1 MHPSF
6 RQTVI
11 QIICIFYCTCLIYH
25 TLTIW
30 LSTLEDVTYFH
41 HHSHNVHISFGDL
54 GAGWVC
60 QYSIE
65 SYVESYYMTHMRK
78 KIPHKN
84 LREKSLSMSC
94 ENRNCILLCHK
105 KGVGRSEGLPRQ
117 FPTKIKTRSF
127 PAPQSLHH
135 HGHLSIKTVESKGL
149 KIKSVW
155 WTTLLLSRKVCVC
168 AHHHHP
174 TQVLGFRV

>member
-1 MHPSF
+1 MMFECRHVYDNAPKL
-6 RQTVI
+6 QANCHTNYLHL
-11 QIICIFYCTCLIYH
+11 YCTCIIYH

-30 LSTLEDVTYFH
+30 LSTLEDVTHFH
-41 HHSHNVHISFGDL
+41 HHNHNVHISFGDL

-65 SYVESYYMTHMRK
+65 SYVESYYMTRMRK

-105 KGVGRSEGLPRQ
+105 KGVGRSE
-117 FPTKIKTRSF
+117 
-127 PAPQSLHH
+127 
-135 HGHLSIKTVESKGL
+135 E
-149 KIKSVW
+149 
-155 WTTLLLSRKVCVC
+155 LLC
-168 AHHHHP
+168 
-174 TQVLGFRV
+174 

>member
-11 QIICIFYCTCLIYH
+11 QIICIFYCTCIIYH

-30 LSTLEDVTYFH
+30 LSTLEDVTHFH

-65 SYVESYYMTHMRK
+65 CYVESYYMTRMRK

-105 KGVGRSEGLPRQ
+105 RGWGEAKSCCANFQQKTKQEVFLLLRVFIIMIISLSKLLRVKDWKSNLYGELIYFYPGRSVYVYTIIIQPR
-117 FPTKIKTRSF
+117 S
-127 PAPQSLHH
+127 
-135 HGHLSIKTVESKGL
+135 
-149 KIKSVW
+149 
-155 WTTLLLSRKVCVC
+155 
-168 AHHHHP
+168 
-174 TQVLGFRV
+174 

>member
-1 MHPSF
+1 MIMHPSF

-155 WTTLLLSRKVCVC
+155 
-168 AHHHHP
+168 
-174 TQVLGFRV
+174 